1 MRSFRPVS
9 ALQQGHVSASV
20 LMIEVLR
27 ELPSDV
33 REKNLVAIMIGLS
46 AHFETL
52 SKVLSATH
60 RVFLQWMEDAW
71 QTLSNHTNFYH
82 LFAMVMRA
90 KDSKEWFNSANEG

>member
-1 MRSFRPVS
+1 M
-9 ALQQGHVSASV
+9 QQGHVSASV

-52 SKVLSATH
+52 SKVLSSTH

-90 KDSKEWFNSANEG
+90 KDSKEWFNSASEG